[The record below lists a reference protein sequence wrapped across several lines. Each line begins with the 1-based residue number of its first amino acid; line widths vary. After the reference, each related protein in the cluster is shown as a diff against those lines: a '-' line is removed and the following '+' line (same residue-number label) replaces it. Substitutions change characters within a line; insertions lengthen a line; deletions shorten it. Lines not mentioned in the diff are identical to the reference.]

1 MKPTEHVRANVTDDG
16 LIVLDLVK
24 GQIFTANAIGARIW
38 QALFVDKQPQE
49 EVVEVVASEWGT
61 TPDIVTTDVER
72 FVVQLKQQGLV
83 ADS

>member
-38 QALFVDKQPQE
+38 RALFVEGQPRE
-49 EVVEVVASEWGT
+49 RVVDAIASEWGAAHEA
-61 TPDIVTTDVER
+61 VTTDIER
-72 FVVQLKQQGLV
+72 FIVQLKQQGLV
-83 ADS
+83 ADA